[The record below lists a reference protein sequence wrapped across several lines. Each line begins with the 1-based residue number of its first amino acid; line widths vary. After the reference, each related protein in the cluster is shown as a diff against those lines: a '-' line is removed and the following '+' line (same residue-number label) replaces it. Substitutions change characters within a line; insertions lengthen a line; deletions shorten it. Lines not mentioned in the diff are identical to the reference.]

1 MCGTT
6 AHEETVGAHGT
17 VARAGRRPGAVQSRR
32 ALSGDFCEN
41 EPSRLSES
49 LADVRIPDFWAKDS
63 SSSEPKSEHT
73 SRSSSAA
80 ELPSIVGRLTA
91 GLGGA
96 GAVRGRAGGGAGAG
110 AGVGLGARREE
121 G

>member
-1 MCGTT
+1 M
-6 AHEETVGAHGT
+6 
-17 VARAGRRPGAVQSRR
+17 
-32 ALSGDFCEN
+32 N

-49 LADVRIPDFWAKDS
+49 LADVRIPFWAKDS

-80 ELPSIVGRLTA
+80 ELPSIVGRLAA

-110 AGVGLGARREE
+110 AGAGFGARREP
-121 G
+121 